1 MSRDSR
7 RLLPP
12 TIAASQSLLHSAV
25 TAKCRAH
32 SEEEQVVSIDM
43 LGALKFSKWLMR
55 LLMILFR
62 PICRSMRH
70 CKVHVRYLTELVV
83 KFKNFIFKIELI

>member
-1 MSRDSR
+1 
-7 RLLPP
+7 
-12 TIAASQSLLHSAV
+12 
-25 TAKCRAH
+25 
-32 SEEEQVVSIDM
+32 M